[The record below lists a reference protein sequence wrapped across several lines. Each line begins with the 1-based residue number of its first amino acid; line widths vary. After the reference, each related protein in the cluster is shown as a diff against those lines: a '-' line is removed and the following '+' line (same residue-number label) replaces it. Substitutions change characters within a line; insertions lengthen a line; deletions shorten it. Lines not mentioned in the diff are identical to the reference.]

1 MGIRMSALQD
11 LSDFIDDQR
20 LLLFDGV
27 ERIAAVNH
35 WDCHHDITE
44 LVDEEF
50 ELALKE
56 IDRTVVTTGTPYQ
69 AIITGW
75 ANNAQKLATRLEDAE
90 GDE

>member
-1 MGIRMSALQD
+1 MSALQE

-27 ERIAAVNH
+27 ERIIAVNH

-50 ELALKE
+50 ELALKT
-56 IDRTVVTTGTPYQ
+56 IDQTVRASGAPYQ
-69 AIITGW
+69 TVITAW
-75 ANNAQKLATRLEDAE
+75 ASNAQKLATRLEATE

>member
-1 MGIRMSALQD
+1 MSALQD
-11 LSDFIDDQR
+11 LSDWIDDQR

-27 ERIAAVNH
+27 ERIVAVNH
-35 WDCHHDITE
+35 WECHHDITE

-69 AIITGW
+69 AVIAGW
-75 ANNAQKLATRLEDAE
+75 ANNAQKLATQIEAIE